1 MQYIKARTAQMYNK
15 ATNSSGAFWNERF
28 GSKVAEDQKDPVD
41 YLLGTLWYVAYNP
54 CRKGMASDPRK
65 TYIGSINPYLEE
77 GYDKV
82 PVKITLHPFFIALGN
97 THKKRLKKFLRYE
110 KIYLR
115 KQKEKMRI

>member
-1 MQYIKARTAQMYNK
+1 
-15 ATNSSGAFWNERF
+15 
-28 GSKVAEDQKDPVD
+28 
-41 YLLGTLWYVAYNP
+41 
-54 CRKGMASDPRK
+54 MASDPRK